1 MKRFLVVIKG
11 NFKGKSRLCDV
22 LKWVELRSNSLRGVS
37 VWKETNGNRFM
48 VSVLRPILSFLFA
61 PEQTESVAH
70 GNATGS
76 TAVAP

>member
-1 MKRFLVVIKG
+1 MGSV
-11 NFKGKSRLCDV
+11 SPD
-22 LKWVELRSNSLRGVS
+22 SLSGS
-37 VWKETNGNRFM
+37 VWLQYRNYTMEKQTDYDQFM